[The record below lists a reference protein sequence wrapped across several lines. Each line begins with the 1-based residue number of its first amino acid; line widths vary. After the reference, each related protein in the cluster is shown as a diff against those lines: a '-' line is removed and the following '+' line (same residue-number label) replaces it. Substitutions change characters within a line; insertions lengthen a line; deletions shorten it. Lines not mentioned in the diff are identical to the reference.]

1 MEIKTKAFSVK
12 ISDSR
17 KPLVL
22 VADDDIFFRQ
32 LFQDRLADMGYDSV
46 TAEDG
51 EDAVKKAFELIPDL
65 IITDVVMPGLNGF
78 EVTQK
83 LKSDARTKYT
93 PIIIVTSLS
102 DKESKITG
110 LYAGADDFI
119 NKPIDKTEL
128 CLRVMNLLKVKKY
141 ETYLLE
147 HGKAIEGEIRSKTLA
162 LEDAYEQIKKGYLD
176 TVTRLTLAAEYRDK
190 ETGGHISRISLYSR
204 LLAEK
209 AGLSEK
215 EVTALCKAS
224 PMHDVGKIGIPDNI
238 LLKQGS
244 FTEDE
249 YSVMQTHCEIGA
261 NILHNP
267 GSVVLKTAMDI
278 ALNHHER
285 WDGSGYPGKREK
297 TGIPISGRIVHIVDM
312 YDALR
317 SKRPYK
323 AAFDHKKTIDIMDTQ
338 ESHGFDPALY
348 RIFRDGAGEFE
359 NIFDTNQENKPFGR
373 SERAKSPQHLEYAGP
388 LMNGLKGSG

>member
-1 MEIKTKAFSVK
+1 MEMKTKAIPVK

-17 KPLVL
+17 KPLIL
-22 VADDDIFFRQ
+22 VADDDIFFRK
-32 LFQDRLADMGYDSV
+32 LFKDRIEDMGYDSV

-51 EDAVKKAFELIPDL
+51 QDAVKKALELTPDL

-78 EVTQK
+78 EVTQR

-102 DKESKITG
+102 DNEAKITG

-119 NKPIDKTEL
+119 NKPVDKAEL

-141 ETYLLE
+141 ETYLIE
-147 HGKAIEGEIRSKTLA
+147 HGKAIEGEIRSKTQA
-162 LEDAYEQIKKGYLD
+162 LKEAYEQIKKGYLD

-190 ETGGHISRISLYSR
+190 ETGGHLSRISLYSR

-209 AGLSEK
+209 SGLSAK
-215 EVTALCKAS
+215 EVDAIYRAS

-238 LLKQGS
+238 LLKKGP
-244 FTEDE
+244 FKEDE
-249 YSVMQTHCEIGA
+249 FSVMKTHCEIGA

-285 WDGSGYPGKREK
+285 WDGSGYPGRRRR

-317 SKRPYK
+317 SRRPYK
-323 AAFDHKKTIDIMDTQ
+323 AAFDHKKAISIMDIS
-338 ESHGFDPALY
+338 ENHGFDPELY
-348 RIFRDGAGEFE
+348 RRFRDAEREFE
-359 NIFDTNQENKPFGR
+359 DIFEANQAE
-373 SERAKSPQHLEYAGP
+373 
-388 LMNGLKGSG
+388 

>member
-1 MEIKTKAFSVK
+1 MEMKTKSTPVK
-12 ISDSR
+12 ISDNR
-17 KPLVL
+17 KPLIL
-22 VADDDIFFRQ
+22 VADDDIFFRKIFRD
-32 LFQDRLADMGYDSV
+32 LLEDMGYDSV
-46 TAEDG
+46 TVEDG
-51 EDAVKKAFELIPDL
+51 REAVKKAFELMPDL

-141 ETYLLE
+141 ETYLIE
-147 HGKAIEGEIRSKTLA
+147 HGKAIEGEIRSKTQA
-162 LEDAYEQIKKGYLD
+162 LKEAYEQIKNGYLD

-215 EVTALCKAS
+215 EVSALCKAS

-249 YSVMQTHCEIGA
+249 YFVMQTHCEIGA

-267 GSVVLKTAMDI
+267 GSEILKTAMDI

-285 WDGSGYPGKREK
+285 WDGSGYPGRRQK

-317 SKRPYK
+317 SRRPYK
-323 AAFDHKKTIDIMDTQ
+323 AAFDHKKSIDIMDAQ
-338 ESHGFDPALY
+338 ESHGFDPKLY
-348 RIFRDGAGEFE
+348 RIFRNAEREFE
-359 NIFDTNQENKPFGR
+359 DIFEANQGE
-373 SERAKSPQHLEYAGP
+373 
-388 LMNGLKGSG
+388 